1 VKLQLVSQHYLWRY
15 YACPL
20 VPSAGRC
27 WLQSMNRWLHPPL
40 LQNPACA
47 FPRTRLL
54 NDVPIVS
61 GIRGVEH
68 TTPRTCDLRFWASPY
83 RGIAPSRRSAGS
95 SACSAL
101 LLPITCTSPSSRQHI
116 RGVTLGLGFLRNP
129 SPYALRLA
137 PAPMMSESTYEV
149 TPFPMAMACIR
160 RAVLSTGFLGSAGR
174 SVLTAAGALS
184 CAVLAP
190 AHQPLPLGKSDD
202 GFTTPL
208 LALPLDAC

>member
-1 VKLQLVSQHYLWRY
+1 MTPLRPASEMSDVLGCDRCDAETGPARPSD
-15 YACPL
+15 CPF
-20 VPSAGRC
+20 RC
-27 WLQSMNRWLHPPL
+27 MSLDCV
-40 LQNPACA
+40 CA
-47 FPRTRLL
+47 T
-54 NDVPIVS
+54 I
-61 GIRGVEH
+61 
-68 TTPRTCDLRFWASPY
+68 
-83 RGIAPSRRSAGS
+83 RRSGGRGYS
-95 SACSAL
+95 
-101 LLPITCTSPSSRQHI
+101 PITCTSPSSRQHI

-149 TPFPMAMACIR
+149 TPYLMAIARLR
-160 RAVLSTGFLGSAGR
+160 RVVLSTGFLGSAGR

-208 LALPLDAC
+208 LALPIDAC